1 MDFQDKYKDL
11 FNRQIDNKSQ
21 KLMEQPLKIIKA
33 NLMTKSLEQK
43 SSKTSLKDKSR
54 PIDK

>member
-1 MDFQDKYKDL
+1 
-11 FNRQIDNKSQ
+11 
-21 KLMEQPLKIIKA
+21 MEQPLKIIKA